1 MTLAEA
7 PAAPLFQPALVAPGA
22 ARLPH
27 PRLPLA
33 ALQVTSGAV
42 AFGKQILTSQANMVQ
57 SLEQSFGKKA
67 GGATGGTIDPRA
79 CSAAGQGGLIALYDS
94 MFNQYGIQTAQ
105 VLVTN
110 RDFQSAAT
118 VENLRTTLNQ
128 LHAMRVVPI
137 INENDA
143 VSAPAFDGADVA
155 GVISVTDND
164 SLAASVAVHIGADLL
179 ILMTDVDGIYNKAPS
194 EGGQRL
200 EYYTP
205 TTEQI
210 EFGAGS
216 SVGRGGMESK
226 VDAAGWA
233 FRKGVAV
240 MVANGF
246 EDKCLHKLINGE
258 NIGTFFTAN
267 APDASSTKEQAQA
280 CRTGSR
286 KLQLLEPEQ
295 RAEII
300 TTLADMLIARQD
312 AIFAANDKDIEI
324 AAKSNLD
331 KQLLGRL
338 KLTPGK
344 IATLSE
350 GLRQIAEDS
359 KSLLGRKIKATQ
371 VADDLSLEQIT
382 VPLGVL
388 LVIFESRPDVLPQ
401 VAALAIA
408 SGNGLLLKGGK
419 EAKHSNKILHSIV
432 EEALELHAPK
442 ETVSLVETRDEIA
455 ELVKLGKEIDLII
468 PRGGNSL
475 VQSIQSQAKGIPVM
489 GHADGICHVYV
500 DKDADMEKAVEIVF
514 DSKCDYP
521 SACNAMETLLI
532 HQDLVGT
539 PTCVAARR
547 LPRSPVRVRAS
558 RVAQTGG
565 AGHTHARMHART
577 HARTHAHTH
586 ARTHTHTH
594 THCPMPLPL
603 PLPWPFALALC
614 PSPFHWHLWGGGQAG
629 GTQVARNSPKA
640 DWRTT
645 PCCAA
650 LWVDPAGVQPVTSST
665 RPSLPPRAC
674 RYDAVIKKLRSAD
687 VKINIGP
694 KLNEQ
699 LTIGGNPVDSF
710 SIEYGDL
717 ECAIEVVGDMEEAI
731 DHIHTHGSSHTEVII
746 TEDGASAKHFLN
758 SVDSACVFHN
768 ASSRFADGF
777 RFGLGAEVGISTGRI
792 HAVRG
797 GPKRAPAPKPFC
809 PARRVSSYVSQV
821 LGGRGVT
828 RFHSRCVCVCAR
840 CGAVCACAAV
850 FAPQR
855 GPVGV
860 EGLLTTKWR
869 MAGDGHTVEDFATG
883 ARTYVHESLPLK

>member
-1 MTLAEA
+1 MSMIKVPSAEA
-7 PAAPLFQPALVAPGA
+7 RLKSRDDLSQCKNVIVKLGSAIITREDEKGVALG
-22 ARLPH
+22 R
-27 PRLPLA
+27 LA
-33 ALQVTSGAV
+33 ALVEQIAEIHRSGRDCILVTSGAV

-539 PTCVAARR
+539 PT
-547 LPRSPVRVRAS
+547 
-558 RVAQTGG
+558 
-565 AGHTHARMHART
+565 
-577 HARTHAHTH
+577 
-586 ARTHTHTH
+586 
-594 THCPMPLPL
+594 
-603 PLPWPFALALC
+603 
-614 PSPFHWHLWGGGQAG
+614 
-629 GTQVARNSPKA
+629 
-640 DWRTT
+640 
-645 PCCAA
+645 
-650 LWVDPAGVQPVTSST
+650 
-665 RPSLPPRAC
+665 
-674 RYDAVIKKLRSAD
+674 YDAVIKKLRSAD

-792 HAVRG
+792 HA
-797 GPKRAPAPKPFC
+797 
-809 PARRVSSYVSQV
+809 
-821 LGGRGVT
+821 
-828 RFHSRCVCVCAR
+828 
-840 CGAVCACAAV
+840 
-850 FAPQR
+850 R

>member
-1 MTLAEA
+1 
-7 PAAPLFQPALVAPGA
+7 
-22 ARLPH
+22 
-27 PRLPLA
+27 
-33 ALQVTSGAV
+33 
-42 AFGKQILTSQANMVQ
+42 
-57 SLEQSFGKKA
+57 
-67 GGATGGTIDPRA
+67 
-79 CSAAGQGGLIALYDS
+79 
-94 MFNQYGIQTAQ
+94 
-105 VLVTN
+105 
-110 RDFQSAAT
+110 
-118 VENLRTTLNQ
+118 
-128 LHAMRVVPI
+128 
-137 INENDA
+137 
-143 VSAPAFDGADVA
+143 
-155 GVISVTDND
+155 
-164 SLAASVAVHIGADLL
+164 
-179 ILMTDVDGIYNKAPS
+179 
-194 EGGQRL
+194 
-200 EYYTP
+200 
-205 TTEQI
+205 
-210 EFGAGS
+210 
-216 SVGRGGMESK
+216 
-226 VDAAGWA
+226 
-233 FRKGVAV
+233 
-240 MVANGF
+240 
-246 EDKCLHKLINGE
+246 
-258 NIGTFFTAN
+258 
-267 APDASSTKEQAQA
+267 
-280 CRTGSR
+280 
-286 KLQLLEPEQ
+286 
-295 RAEII
+295 
-300 TTLADMLIARQD
+300 MLIARQD

-539 PTCVAARR
+539 PT
-547 LPRSPVRVRAS
+547 
-558 RVAQTGG
+558 
-565 AGHTHARMHART
+565 
-577 HARTHAHTH
+577 
-586 ARTHTHTH
+586 
-594 THCPMPLPL
+594 
-603 PLPWPFALALC
+603 
-614 PSPFHWHLWGGGQAG
+614 
-629 GTQVARNSPKA
+629 
-640 DWRTT
+640 
-645 PCCAA
+645 
-650 LWVDPAGVQPVTSST
+650 
-665 RPSLPPRAC
+665 
-674 RYDAVIKKLRSAD
+674 YDAVIKKLRSAD

-792 HAVRG
+792 HA
-797 GPKRAPAPKPFC
+797 
-809 PARRVSSYVSQV
+809 
-821 LGGRGVT
+821 
-828 RFHSRCVCVCAR
+828 
-840 CGAVCACAAV
+840 
-850 FAPQR
+850 R